1 MAFPPHEF
9 SSHSLIVFSA
19 NVSSTMRCTMKKG
32 VLKAGLMSL
41 LAVNL
46 LLAGNIMQ
54 PIEGVVFAAE
64 TEKAQAEMQKVKGKI
79 TNISQKAKTI
89 ALAKK
94 DKSFFLLKFSDDTT
108 LKGVASTKEFKV
120 GEAIFVHYTTVG
132 GENIASSL
140 EKAIVKLPKGVT
152 EIKTDELAKLIES
165 DKDLV
170 IIDARPPVKYGEG
183 HIASAISI
191 PFSKLVKMGDDGS
204 QLFDKYKDKQLVFY
218 CGGPT

>member
-1 MAFPPHEF
+1 
-9 SSHSLIVFSA
+9 
-19 NVSSTMRCTMKKG
+19 MKKA
-32 VLKAGLMSL
+32 VLKAGLTSL
-41 LAVNL
+41 FAVNIL
-46 LLAGNIMQ
+46 LTGNVMQ
-54 PIEGVVFAAE
+54 PTEGIVFAAE
-64 TEKAQAEMQKVKGKI
+64 TQNSQAEMQKVKGKI

-89 ALAKK
+89 ALSKK

-132 GENIASSL
+132 GENLASSL

-152 EIKTDELAKLIES
+152 EIKTDELAKLAGS

-170 IIDARPPVKYGEG
+170 IVDARPFAKYAES
-183 HIASAISI
+183 HIASSVSI
-191 PFSKLVKMGDDGS
+191 PFSKVIKMGDKGS